1 MATWTDIANA
11 SLEPGAPARSV
22 DAFALRDNP
31 VAIAEGAA
39 GAPKIEAQALDTS
52 ADEMRWVG
60 ARIAQ
65 TTATEIGAIIVAWNT
80 TTSSVAPRGTITGS
94 NLRYQSSASLGAGLV
109 EPISIFSPINY
120 SDGIS
125 TTFPTTGTSALSGTW
140 LNLGGLCRGRALA
153 SQGYCWFPSIWIRV
167 E

>member
-80 TTSSVAPRGTITGS
+80 TTSSVAPRGTIAGS
-94 NLRYQSSASLGAGLV
+94 NLRYLTNASSV
-109 EPISIFSPINY
+109 VISMFAV
-120 SDGIS
+120 IS
-125 TTFPTTGTSALSGTW
+125 NQTSSFPTIGTTSLSGTW
-140 LNLGGLCRGRALA
+140 LNLGGACGGIYQQEFAL
-153 SQGYCWFPSIWIRV
+153 YNWFPSIWIRV
-167 E
+167 A